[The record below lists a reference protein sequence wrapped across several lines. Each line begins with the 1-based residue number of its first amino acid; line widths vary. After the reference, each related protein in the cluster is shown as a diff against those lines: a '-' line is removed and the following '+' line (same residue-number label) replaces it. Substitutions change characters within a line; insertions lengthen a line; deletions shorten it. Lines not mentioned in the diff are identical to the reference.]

1 MWNMNLNGTTA
12 CSFQYNSLLRDRK
25 RVDQD
30 RRGSEEEPE
39 GVDGGETVIKINEI

>member
-25 RVDQD
+25 RVDAEG
-30 RRGSEEEPE
+30 REVGEKVGEGRG
-39 GVDGGETVIKINEI
+39 GKT